1 MDDKGKKKVE
11 LIKKLETLKKD
22 RGGGMLE
29 NNITKRKQAEKA
41 LAESEEKYQKLFANM
56 MDGLVLHKLITDKNG
71 HPIDYILEKINKAAE
86 KILSWNRE
94 DIEGKKATEIYNGD
108 IPFIER
114 YAKVAQTGKAEYFVD
129 YYPRFK
135 KWYEITSFCPERG
148 YFANVF
154 RDITERKQAEEALR
168 ESEEKY
174 RELVENIGEGI
185 VRTNEEG
192 RITVW
197 NAAAEK
203 IFGIPKHD
211 ALDRNIWDL
220 QFLVIPSEQKSPE
233 LYQNIKAGIRNILMS
248 GKFDNSNYSSE
259 QNIQRPDGTRA
270 FIQTTFNII
279 STIKGFLLIS
289 VNRDI
294 TERKKLEEEFKII
307 AERLELAIDA
317 GEHGFWD
324 WNLDTDDI
332 YFSTCYYTMLGYKP
346 GELPMRKE
354 TWTNLMH
361 PEDKKIIIP
370 RVEKYV
376 ANAEPYEVEFRLKTK
391 DGDWK
396 WISGRGKS
404 YNIDKNGIPHRAVG
418 VHVNITERKQAEEKL
433 KKNMD
438 ATIDTMS
445 NMIEAKDPYTSG
457 HQQRVCQLAVHLA
470 RELNLSQDKIEGIRI
485 ASLIHDIGKIGLP
498 TEILSKP
505 TRLTDIEFSLIK
517 DHSQIGHD
525 ILKSIEFSY
534 PIAQIVLQHHERI
547 NGLGYPNQLKGDEIL
562 LEAKILGVADVV
574 EAMSSHRPYRPALGI
589 DAALEEITQNKG
601 ILYDSKAADACLK
614 LFKEKGFKLEL

>member
-614 LFKEKGFKLEL
+614 LFKEKGFKFE

>member
-1 MDDKGKKKVE
+1 
-11 LIKKLETLKKD
+11 
-22 RGGGMLE
+22 MLE

-614 LFKEKGFKLEL
+614 LFKEKGFKFE